1 MRPGFR
7 EWWQRFEEE
16 EEEQQQQREAA
27 LVHCQQREA
36 ALAAATDL
44 AGQAAAGV
52 HRAVVAEAQVNM
64 AEDEVERL
72 EDLVVGNLAATDR
85 LVGRMTAK
93 FNRLSNEDLQ
103 RWQGFLQEERRFSW
117 DVQERL
123 EQAEVRASE
132 AERRV
137 EQADRRANDQAWDA
151 VRARAAAAA
160 AVSLLGPVVVD

>member
-1 MRPGFR
+1 M
-7 EWWQRFEEE
+7 
-16 EEEQQQQREAA
+16 
-27 LVHCQQREA
+27 HYQQREA
-36 ALAAATDL
+36 ALAVATEL
-44 AGQAAAGV
+44 KGQAAAGV
-52 HRAVVAEAQVNM
+52 HRAAVAEAQVNM

-72 EDLVVGNLAATDR
+72 EDLVVGNLAATGR

-93 FNRLSNEDLQ
+93 FNRMSNEDLQ

-137 EQADRRANDQAWDA
+137 EQADRRAGDQAWDA

>member
-16 EEEQQQQREAA
+16 EEEEQQQREAA

-36 ALAAATDL
+36 ALAASTDL
-44 AGQAAAGV
+44 AGQAAVGEQ
-52 HRAVVAEAQVNM
+52 RAVVAEAQMDM
-64 AEDEVERL
+64 AETEVDRL
-72 EDLVVGNLAATDR
+72 EALVVRNNAAADRQVDR
-85 LVGRMTAK
+85 LMAK
-93 FNRLSNEDLQ
+93 WNRISNEDLQ